1 MAQRGQSAWLTVDEA
16 AAELEIGE
24 STFLHWLE
32 KGAYP
37 FADITDKV
45 GGRRKVSRHR
55 LDLFQKGELPP
66 QVIDLRDRP

>member
-1 MAQRGQSAWLTVDEA
+1 MAQRSAWLSVDEA

-37 FADITDKV
+37 FADITDRV
-45 GGRRKVSRHR
+45 GGRCKVSRYR
-55 LDLFQKGELPP
+55 LDLYQKGELQP
-66 QVIDLRDRP
+66 QVIDLR